1 MRKPLAALLAFAWL
15 ICSGFVPGT
24 FNPLFLTNQS
34 PSIGYQ
40 TISQSTTAL
49 TTYTFSAIAIG
60 AADPTRSVIVYVG
73 GSNNGRAAPT
83 VTANGIA
90 CTSVV
95 SVIGGANATSALD
108 ICAVPLLTT
117 ATIVV
122 TWPAGQVRTTIAT
135 WAAYHLTSLTPAATN
150 TSTAATAALNLNLLG
165 GDIVIAAGESG
176 GSPTSITLTGVTQ
189 RFNQADAAL
198 EWYAGGDFTETVNE
212 TPRTISINFIG
223 GAGSPNASIAAS
235 FR

>member
-1 MRKPLAALLAFAWL
+1 MRRSLAAFLAVAWL

-24 FNPLFLTNQS
+24 FEPLLPIIP
-34 PSIGYQ
+34 PSIVYQ
-40 TISQSTTAL
+40 TISQNTTSL
-49 TTYTFSAIAIG
+49 TTYTFSSIAIG
-60 AADPTRSVIVYVG
+60 TADPTRSVIVYVG

-83 VTANGIA
+83 VTVNGIA

-122 TWPAGQVRTTIAT
+122 TWSAGQVRTTIAT
-135 WAAYHLTSLTPAATN
+135 WAAYHLTVTNAAAATN
-150 TSTAATAALNLNLLG
+150 TSTAATASLNLNLLG
-165 GDIVIAAGESG
+165 GDIVVVAGESG
-176 GSPTSITLTGVTQ
+176 TAISATATGYTA
-189 RFNQADAAL
+189 RFSQADAAL

-212 TPRTISINFIG
+212 TPRTITIAFTG
-223 GAGSPNASIAAS
+223 TGPNASVAAS